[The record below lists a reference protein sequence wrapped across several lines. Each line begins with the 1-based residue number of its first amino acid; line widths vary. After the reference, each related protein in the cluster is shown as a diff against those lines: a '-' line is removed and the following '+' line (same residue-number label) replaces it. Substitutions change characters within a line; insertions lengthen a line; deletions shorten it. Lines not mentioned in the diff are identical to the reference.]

1 MRETPRTG
9 RRART
14 FALTAALASTIVA
27 GVAGAQGGAPALVP
41 AGVQAVLPTPNC
53 PDCAEWNAPHAPFRI
68 FGNSYYVGTNGLG
81 AILVTSTDG
90 HVLIDGALPESAPQ
104 IVANIAAMGFRVS
117 DIRIIVNSHAHFD
130 HAGSIAEIQR
140 LSGATVA
147 ASAPS
152 ARWLQAGRSGPD
164 DPQYGMNPGF
174 TPVPRVRVLRDGEV
188 VKVGSLA
195 LTAHFTGGHT
205 PGGTSWSW
213 QSCEGARC
221 LDLVYADSQTPI
233 SADDFFYTR
242 SRQYRTGVEDFRKGQ
257 ALLERISCDIL
268 ITPHPSASS
277 LWERLAGTGRGE
289 ANTGRAQSPASLV
302 DREACRRYAARG
314 RAFLEQRIAR
324 ERAATP
330 SR

>member
-1 MRETPRTG
+1 M
-9 RRART
+9 

-27 GVAGAQGGAPALVP
+27 GVARAQGGAPAQVP
-41 AGVQAVLPTPNC
+41 AGVRALPPTPNC

-68 FGNSYYVGTNGLG
+68 FGNSYYVGTNGLA

-104 IVANIAAMGFRVS
+104 IIANIAAMGFRVS

-130 HAGSIAEIQR
+130 HAGSIAELQR

-152 ARWLQAGRSGPD
+152 ARWLQAGQSGPD

-188 VKVGSLA
+188 VKLGSLA

-213 QSCEGARC
+213 QSCEAARC

-242 SRQYRTGVEDFRKGQ
+242 SSRYRTGVADFRRGQ
-257 ALLERISCDIL
+257 ALLERLSCDIL

-289 ANTGRAQSPASLV
+289 ASAERAQSPASLV

-314 RAFLEQRIAR
+314 RASLEQRIAR
-324 ERAATP
+324 EARPRATTP